1 MIREIL
7 KGLAIFALIVLFWFA
22 VYYAVLFII
31 WLIIKFGGHLT
42 I

>member
-7 KGLAIFALIVLFWFA
+7 KGLAIFVLIVLFWFA
-22 VYYAVLFII
+22 AYYAILFII
-31 WLIIKFGGHLT
+31 WLIIKAGGHLT